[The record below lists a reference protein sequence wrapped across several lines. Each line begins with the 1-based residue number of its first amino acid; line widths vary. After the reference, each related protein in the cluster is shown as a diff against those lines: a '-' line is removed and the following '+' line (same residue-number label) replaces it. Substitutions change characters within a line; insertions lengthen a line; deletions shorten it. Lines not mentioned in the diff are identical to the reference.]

1 MPTSRAPALNQ
12 RCLNPEPCSQG
23 AGGLHSTREAADGK
37 GRGPAGSRSWIP
49 RDLQGISINPSNQFF
64 SLCSELVAQFKKRRQ
79 PWFLSQGWQ
88 GCITSS
94 DLWEKPGPWSQV
106 HLWGPKLD
114 AFWTGT
120 LHTLQA
126 HFILPRLGA
135 WGSRS
140 TPLGRWEGSL
150 NAEQELLVCVVRCQ
164 FTNSGN
170 ALLRP
175 ACWIYCKRSQIVWT
189 GLY

>member
-1 MPTSRAPALNQ
+1 MPTSRAPVLDQ
-12 RCLNPEPCSQG
+12 RCLKPVPCSQG

-37 GRGPAGSRSWIP
+37 GRVTSWLQKLNTKGPTGNLNKLIKP
-49 RDLQGISINPSNQFF
+49 IF
-64 SLCSELVAQFKKRRQ
+64 LCSELVAQFKKRRW

-94 DLWEKPGPWSQV
+94 DWWEKPGPWGQV
-106 HLWGPKLD
+106 HLWGPKPD
-114 AFWTGT
+114 GFWTRT

-150 NAEQELLVCVVRCQ
+150 NAEQELLVCVGRCQ

-175 ACWIYCKRSQIVWT
+175 TCWIYCKRSQIVWN

>member
-1 MPTSRAPALNQ
+1 M
-12 RCLNPEPCSQG
+12 G
-23 AGGLHSTREAADGK
+23 REGW
-37 GRGPAGSRSWIP
+37 PAGSRSWTP
-49 RDLQGISINPSNQFF
+49 RDLQEISINSSNQFF
-64 SLCSELVAQFKKRRQ
+64 SLCSELVAQFKKRRW

-94 DLWEKPGPWSQV
+94 DWWEKPGPWGQV
-106 HLWGPKLD
+106 NLWGPKPD
-114 AFWTGT
+114 GFWTRT

-150 NAEQELLVCVVRCQ
+150 NAEQELLVCVGRCQ

-175 ACWIYCKRSQIVWT
+175 TCWIYCKRSQIVWN